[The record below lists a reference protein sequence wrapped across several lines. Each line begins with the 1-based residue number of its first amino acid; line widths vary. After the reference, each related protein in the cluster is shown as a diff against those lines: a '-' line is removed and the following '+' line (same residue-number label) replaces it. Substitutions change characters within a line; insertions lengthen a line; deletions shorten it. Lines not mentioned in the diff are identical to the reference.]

1 MHVFA
6 AGDKPGR
13 AVQCVPGA
21 PHHDT
26 KRSRAPQ
33 TQDRCGL
40 RRLGSTVNHWARSA
54 TCQNRV
60 NFGYTQVD
68 HVECHCTRT

>member
-13 AVQCVPGA
+13 AVQCVPDA

-40 RRLGSTVNHWARSA
+40 RRFGSGDHCGHALH
-54 TCQNRV
+54 CQNRV
-60 NFGYTQVD
+60 NFGYTQVV

>member
-21 PHHDT
+21 
-26 KRSRAPQ
+26 
-33 TQDRCGL
+33 
-40 RRLGSTVNHWARSA
+40 SA
-54 TCQNRV
+54 D
-60 NFGYTQVD
+60 TQVV
-68 HVECHCTRT
+68 HVECHCTRI

>member
-6 AGDKPGR
+6 AGDKPGC
-13 AVQCVPGA
+13 AVQCVLGA

-40 RRLGSTVNHWARSA
+40 RRFGSTVS
-54 TCQNRV
+54 
-60 NFGYTQVD
+60 
-68 HVECHCTRT
+68 HCGHALQPAKIV

>member
-13 AVQCVPGA
+13 AVQGVSGA
-21 PHHDT
+21 
-26 KRSRAPQ
+26 
-33 TQDRCGL
+33 
-40 RRLGSTVNHWARSA
+40 SA
-54 TCQNRV
+54 N
-60 NFGYTQVD
+60 TQVS